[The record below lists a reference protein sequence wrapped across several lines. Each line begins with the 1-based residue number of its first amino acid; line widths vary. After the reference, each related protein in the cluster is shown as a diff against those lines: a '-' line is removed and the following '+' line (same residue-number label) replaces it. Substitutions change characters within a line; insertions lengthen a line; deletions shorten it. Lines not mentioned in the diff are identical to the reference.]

1 MKKKVII
8 VSIILIIIVIIGG
21 IIINNYKKDY
31 QKSKIEITISVFD
44 KENFNIYNKNVET
57 EKTYLIDVLKD
68 LEDLNIITEKTEYG
82 EYITSIM
89 NIEQGDNY
97 YWSYYIDNQ
106 YATVGVSNCQIEN
119 GKTYNFKIEKFEQ

>member
-1 MKKKVII
+1 M
-8 VSIILIIIVIIGG
+8 VSHILS
-21 IIINNYKKDY
+21 YKKDY

-97 YWSYYIDNQ
+97 YWSYYIDDQ
-106 YATVGVSNCQIEN
+106 YATAGVSNCQIEN

>member
-8 VSIILIIIVIIGG
+8 VSIILIIILIIGG

-31 QKSKIEITISVFD
+31 HKSKIEITISVFD
-44 KENFNIYNKNVET
+44 KENLNIYNKNVET
-57 EKTYLIDVLKD
+57 EETYLIDVLKN
-68 LEDLNIITEKTEYG
+68 LEDLNMITEETEYG

-97 YWSYYIDNQ
+97 YWSYYIDDQ

-119 GKTYNFKIEKFEQ
+119 GKTYNFKIEKFE

>member
-97 YWSYYIDNQ
+97 YWSYYIDDQ

>member
-8 VSIILIIIVIIGG
+8 VSIILIIILIIGG

-44 KENFNIYNKNVET
+44 KENLNIYNKNVET
-57 EKTYLIDVLKD
+57 EETYLIDVLKN
-68 LEDLNIITEKTEYG
+68 LEDLNMITEETEYG
-82 EYITSIM
+82 EYIISIM

-97 YWSYYIDNQ
+97 YWSYYIDDQ

-119 GKTYNFKIEKFEQ
+119 GKTYNFKIEKFE

>member
-57 EKTYLIDVLKD
+57 EKTYLIDVLND
-68 LEDLNIITEKTEYG
+68 LEDLNTRTEKTEYG

-97 YWSYYIDNQ
+97 YWSYYIDDQ

>member
-31 QKSKIEITISVFD
+31 QKSKLEIMISVFD
-44 KENFNIYNKNVET
+44 KENLNIYNKNVET
-57 EKTYLIDVLKD
+57 EKTYLIDVLKN

-97 YWSYYIDNQ
+97 YWSYYIDDQ